1 MVETLTLLLDLCA
14 GKSWSPRPSL
24 PLATFQSFKK
34 LPDKTNKYNCFF
46 CLETL
51 LAQNLFLSNWA
62 RERGKRHLRKGCM
75 KAGEAQEDGRAPR
88 CPCPSRQRFSNHTFL
103 SEAAAPHHT
112 NAVTKRRRYYGKD
125 FSGSYSRVGDSAAG
139 SSLGNQPGTSPCP
152 GTDLARARGWRS
164 GAASCPGD
172 TGGPSPGRPHR
183 WCLGKMM

>member
-1 MVETLTLLLDLCA
+1 MVETLTLLLDLHA

-62 RERGKRHLRKGCM
+62 GERGKRHLRKGCM

-88 CPCPSRQRFSNHTFL
+88 CPCPSRQRFSNRAFL
-103 SEAAAPHHT
+103 SEAAVPHHS

-125 FSGSYSRVGDSAAG
+125 FSASYSRVGDSARAPRWGIGREPAPAPAPTWPEPGAG
-139 SSLGNQPGTSPCP
+139 RAEQPAAPGTP
-152 GTDLARARGWRS
+152 GVPLLADPTAGV
-164 GAASCPGD
+164 
-172 TGGPSPGRPHR
+172 
-183 WCLGKMM
+183 